1 MKDPVFSFST
11 PRNHQTIS
19 HQDERDFAIRLTAN
33 AHAATH
39 YLSQLP
45 TSSSQRMQAAA
56 RSLSDSFQNLR
67 SLAQLQIQFA
77 SLIQFH
83 REVHDER
90 YRTSFDDID
99 DAITSATPSMLSP
112 TEQSLLW
119 DNLIHRLW
127 VEYSQV
133 TIEHILAILSCDHF
147 LRVHRD
153 VRGDDSLEEA
163 QIHRR
168 LTLAKNARAVISA
181 IVDNRVSTEPD
192 FGLTTVQHRLLEN
205 IHKRN
210 IRADKLVQTRQLKDQ
225 IRREVKRIGRARS
238 QSQIA
243 TPTSI
248 TSSASTTPAATAT
261 SAISD
266 LDTVI
271 TPIQAFRS
279 AVISL
284 DDLTLNLSS
293 SQTRTFQRL
302 STDSADAHELL
313 SMVEEESKDAELALA
328 DEDDDEIEQES
339 TILVM
344 GTEIAVEERIPNRAV
359 MAGISEEEGE
369 SQLHVTYFREQG
381 DPMLSNAEAQ
391 INGRTLRGEPMPERV
406 GGFQTFRFDLP
417 DSSHQPVN
425 VDLHLTTAD
434 SQTATIMPTML
445 VSQLQT
451 GSTTLPWVPEGLDEL
466 GTPPPTLFG
475 VNQIGMVDFY
485 RVEQELACIEAGEP
499 SRTENLLAREYKER
513 TTRRLD
519 VTEVET
525 EATSESAYEQQSDLE
540 STTRHEI
547 SSAVEEVLEQDSSR
561 NINVNAGVSGG
572 PKYLQFYANTAMT
585 FATSRSRQESR
596 SQALQYA
603 QSVTE
608 RVQQKIMSKTTSKRR
623 ELRQHQYEEIT
634 KHGLDNR
641 AGEDHVFGIY
651 RWLDKI
657 YRHRL
662 VHVGQRALI
671 EFSIPEPA
679 KRFIQAQE
687 LAVPEDDFTKR
698 APKKPK
704 RFGVKVPN
712 DVTRDNYRKL
722 AARYG
727 ISIEAPPPHQIN
739 LMRGYSE
746 SKPPLAEPID
756 LNNKPYED
764 VLSSTYEIEI
774 PENYAAFL
782 VKVAA
787 RAAPSYH
794 DAIRHARVDESKQ
807 AIPLIPGFYVTVG
820 TESIPD
826 DNSPYSEIRVNRYLE
841 PSISAMLPVSVILPW
856 YHRSFSCHL
865 EVHCRLRRRIYR
877 EWQLRA
883 FNDIMDAYREQKAQY
898 DEEKER
904 HEAQLG
910 SANTNPRFKNEI
922 IQKELRQLAMYMI
935 QEPFN
940 IKVAKNHY
948 IEREG
953 KLPKLRLSDK
963 LDKHSEMVRFF
974 EQAFDWDD
982 MAYHLYPYYYAKKRD
997 WTAKLSAQ
1005 VTKNR
1010 KFNAFITSGMA
1021 RVVVPLRPGFE
1032 DAVTYYLQTGQVW
1045 FGQGL
1050 VMDSE
1055 NDLYLSIAQE
1065 VSQAE
1070 ETTITETWDT
1080 KVPTNLTIVQDQ
1092 AAAMVGNGL
1101 PCIDGEGIGQGDSRL
1116 APLPASNDDSEV

>member
-99 DAITSATPSMLSP
+99 DAITSAAPSMLSP

-133 TIEHILAILSCDHF
+133 TIEHILAIISCDHF

-225 IRREVKRIGRARS
+225 IRREVKRIGRSR
-238 QSQIA
+238 QQ
-243 TPTSI
+243 PTSP
-248 TSSASTTPAATAT
+248 STPAT
-261 SAISD
+261 SATSTTSTIATANIS
-266 LDTVI
+266 T
-271 TPIQAFRS
+271 
-279 AVISL
+279 AVFQPAAVSL
-284 DDLTLNLSS
+284 DDLSLSLSS

-302 STDSADAHELL
+302 SMDAADAHELL
-313 SMVEEESKDAELALA
+313 SMVEGESEDAELTLA

-369 SQLHVTYFREQG
+369 SQLHVTYFRDQG
-381 DPMLSNAEAQ
+381 DPMLSNAEVQ
-391 INGRTLRGEPMPERV
+391 INGRTLRGEPLPERV

-417 DSSHQPVN
+417 DSSRQPVN
-425 VDLHLTTAD
+425 VDLHLTTAG

-519 VTEVET
+519 VTEIET

-585 FATSRSRQESR
+585 FATSHSRQESR

-623 ELRQHQYEEIT
+623 ELRQHQYEEIN

-712 DVTRDNYRKL
+712 DVTRNNYRKL

-727 ISIEAPPPHQIN
+727 ISIEAPPPHQIT
-739 LMRGYSE
+739 LMRGFSE

-756 LNNKPYED
+756 LNNVPYED
-764 VLSSTYEIEI
+764 VLTSTYEVEI
-774 PENYAAFL
+774 PENYTAYFAKVSTQGTPGFL
-782 VKVAA
+782 DATRHQPVEESA
-787 RAAPSYH
+787 
-794 DAIRHARVDESKQ
+794 DAIPFTV
-807 AIPLIPGFYVTVG
+807 GFYVKLG
-820 TESIPD
+820 TDPIPSESV
-826 DNSPYSEIRVNRYLE
+826 SGEIQAERYFE
-841 PSISAMLPVSVILPW
+841 PSVSTLLPVSVILPW
-856 YHRSFSCHL
+856 YHRSFTCHV

>member
-67 SLAQLQIQFA
+67 SLTQLQIQFA

-90 YRTSFDDID
+90 YRTSFDEID
-99 DAITSATPSMLSP
+99 DAITSAAPSMLSP

-225 IRREVKRIGRARS
+225 IRREVKRIERAR
-238 QSQIA
+238 QQ
-243 TPTSI
+243 PTSP
-248 TSSASTTPAATAT
+248 STPAT
-261 SAISD
+261 SATSTTSTIATANIS
-266 LDTVI
+266 TAVF
-271 TPIQAFRS
+271 QS
-279 AVISL
+279 AAVSL
-284 DDLTLNLSS
+284 DDLSLSLSS

-302 STDSADAHELL
+302 SMDAADAHELL
-313 SMVEEESKDAELALA
+313 SMVEGESEDAELTLA

-369 SQLHVTYFREQG
+369 SQLHVTYFRDQG
-381 DPMLSNAEAQ
+381 DPMLSNAEVQ
-391 INGRTLRGEPMPERV
+391 INGRTLRGEPLPERV

-417 DSSHQPVN
+417 DSSRQPVN
-425 VDLHLTTAD
+425 VDLHLTTAG

-519 VTEVET
+519 VTEIET

-585 FATSRSRQESR
+585 FATSHSRQESR

-623 ELRQHQYEEIT
+623 ELRQHQYEEIN

-712 DVTRDNYRKL
+712 DVTRNNYRKL

-727 ISIEAPPPHQIN
+727 ISIEAPPPHQIT
-739 LMRGYSE
+739 LMRGFSE

-756 LNNKPYED
+756 LNNVPYED
-764 VLSSTYEIEI
+764 VLTSTYEVEI
-774 PENYAAFL
+774 PENYTAFFA
-782 VKVAA
+782 KVAA
-787 RAAPSYH
+787 QGTPGFSDATRHQQLDGSS
-794 DAIRHARVDESKQ
+794 DAIPFTLRFYVKLGID
-807 AIPLIPGFYVTVG
+807 PIPGVSVNG
-820 TESIPD
+820 
-826 DNSPYSEIRVNRYLE
+826 EIQAERYFE
-841 PSISAMLPVSVILPW
+841 PSVSTLLPVSVILPW
-856 YHRSFSCHL
+856 YHRSFICHV